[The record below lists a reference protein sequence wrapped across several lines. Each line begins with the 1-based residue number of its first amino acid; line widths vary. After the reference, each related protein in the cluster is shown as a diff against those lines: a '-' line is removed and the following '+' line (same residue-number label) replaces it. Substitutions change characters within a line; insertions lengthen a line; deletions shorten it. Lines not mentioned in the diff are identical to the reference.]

1 MGQLIN
7 SDRVEFAGDAW
18 TKNQPVITTTTA
30 TVKDFKLLNRNLQ
43 ECPVQS
49 GSKKLT
55 KAIKMVKKNNSNSY
69 SFVETIIN
77 PDHLNEWLSKK

>member
-1 MGQLIN
+1 MKWHIFFQIVQATFVLRDDVQTVSFFDPDGRFIMGQLIN

-30 TVKDFKLLNRNLQ
+30 TVKDFKLLDTNFQ

-49 GSKKLT
+49 GSKK
-55 KAIKMVKKNNSNSY
+55 
-69 SFVETIIN
+69 
-77 PDHLNEWLSKK
+77 